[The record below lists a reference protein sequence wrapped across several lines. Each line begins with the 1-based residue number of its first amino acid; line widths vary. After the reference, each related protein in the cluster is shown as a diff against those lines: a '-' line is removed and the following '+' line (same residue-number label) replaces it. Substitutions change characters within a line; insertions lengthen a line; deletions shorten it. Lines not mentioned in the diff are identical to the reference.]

1 MTPERSQAYGRVMN
15 TLADMGPSKLH
26 RREQDAIR
34 HAADTLL
41 FATDLEHD
49 YEARAALE
57 QMRDLTETLFES
69 ERWLFDT
76 ADRLLT
82 DVEDCGPALLPSV
95 ETFELLTAA

>member
-1 MTPERSQAYGRVMN
+1 MTPERSQAYGRVMS

-26 RREQDAIR
+26 PREQDAVR

-41 FATDLEHD
+41 FAADLEHD
-49 YEARAALE
+49 AEARDALE

-82 DVEDCGPALLPSV
+82 DIEDCGPSLMPSLEALD
-95 ETFELLTAA
+95 LLAV